1 MEINGKKVLTLPMQ
15 VLQNQKDIYDLKMST
30 PYQRHKFSVKLEYG
44 DNYQD
49 AVLFDVYTTDDLIT
63 EDITLDY
70 VKTYLTN
77 NMIPCYGL
85 VGYSPVKCLAYWLT
99 YDGSHFKVSGLR
111 LDLTDYDIV
120 TEDFDLITA
129 IKIQVRPQRTKRHDY
144 WD

>member
-15 VLQNQKDIYDLKMST
+15 VLQNQKDINELKMST

-49 AVLFDVYTTDDLIT
+49 AVLFDVYTTDDLTT

-70 VKTYLTN
+70 VKTYLTS

-85 VGYSPVKCLAYWLT
+85 VGSSPVKLAYYIS

-111 LDLTDYDIV
+111 LDLTDYDII
-120 TEDFDLITA
+120 TEDFDFINA
-129 IKIQVRPQRTKRHDY
+129 IKIY
-144 WD
+144 